1 MYDKNDKNQYT
12 SIHTHHTN
20 THTHTKTT
28 VKKYIFIIYVK
39 YCAVFHDEKLKYWL
53 FINKPIAINVS
64 ILILYSS
71 KKHIQHVTTP

>member
-53 FINKPIAINVS
+53 FIDRSYKQTHCHKCKYTNIV
-64 ILILYSS
+64 
-71 KKHIQHVTTP
+71 